1 MKTFLTFIAISA
13 VAVLGYFLLS
23 HFSQESYSASDV
35 QSAQA
40 IQGIVSD
47 VTDSTPVVEEIKEPE
62 FVVTHIK
69 TPEPVKAIYM
79 TSWVAST
86 PSIAKKVIEVVDTTE
101 ANALVIDIK
110 DYTGNVSF
118 VSGDPRLADEGV
130 EENRIK
136 NIKEFIGELHKKNIY
151 VIGRVAVF
159 QDPHLVKKR
168 PELAVKTASNKNTVW
183 KDRKGITWLDAGS
196 QEVWDYAVLI
206 GEVSYDVGFDEIN
219 YDYIRFPSDG
229 NMKDIYYP
237 ISEGKSK
244 PEVLKSFFSYLNDTI
259 RKKGI
264 PISADLFG
272 MVTTNTDDLNI
283 GQVLE
288 NTLPYVDFVA
298 PMVYPSHFPPTWN
311 GLKNPAANPY
321 DVIHYSMGK
330 AVERA
335 KAMGEDPL
343 KLRPWLQDF
352 NLGATYTKEM
362 VRDQIQATYDVG
374 LTSWMIW
381 DPSNTYTPGGLL
393 KE

>member
-1 MKTFLTFIAISA
+1 MKSLAIFIAIP
-13 VAVLGYFLLS
+13 VVVVLGYFATS
-23 HFSQESYSASDV
+23 HFFQQSYSSSEL
-35 QSAQA
+35 QPAQA
-40 IQGIVSD
+40 LEGIQTQIE
-47 VTDSTPVVEEIKEPE
+47 TPESGESEPALPE
-62 FVVTHIK
+62 FVVTHIP
-69 TPEPVKAIYM
+69 TPEPVKALYM

-86 PSIAKKVIEVVDTTE
+86 PSMAKKIIDLVDSTE

-118 VSGDPRLADEGV
+118 ISGDERLSNTGV

-168 PELAVKTASNKNTVW
+168 PDLAVKTASNKDVIW

-196 QEVWDYAVLI
+196 EEVWEYAVLI
-206 GEVSYDVGFDEIN
+206 GEISYSVGFDEIN

-237 ISEGKSK
+237 ISEGKPK
-244 PEVLKSFFSYLNDTI
+244 AEIMKSFFSYLNDTI

-288 NTLPYVDFVA
+288 NTLPYVDFVS

-335 KAMGEDPL
+335 KAMGENPL

-362 VRDQIQATYDVG
+362 VRDQIKATYDVG
-374 LTSWMIW
+374 LTSWMMW
-381 DPSNTYTPGGLL
+381 DPANTYTPGWLL
-393 KE
+393 EE

>member
-118 VSGDPRLADEGV
+118 VSGGPRLADEGV

-136 NIKEFIGELHKKNIY
+136 NINC
-151 VIGRVAVF
+151 
-159 QDPHLVKKR
+159 
-168 PELAVKTASNKNTVW
+168 N
-183 KDRKGITWLDAGS
+183 
-196 QEVWDYAVLI
+196 
-206 GEVSYDVGFDEIN
+206 
-219 YDYIRFPSDG
+219 
-229 NMKDIYYP
+229 
-237 ISEGKSK
+237 SK
-244 PEVLKSFFSYLNDTI
+244 
-259 RKKGI
+259 
-264 PISADLFG
+264 
-272 MVTTNTDDLNI
+272 
-283 GQVLE
+283 
-288 NTLPYVDFVA
+288 
-298 PMVYPSHFPPTWN
+298 
-311 GLKNPAANPY
+311 
-321 DVIHYSMGK
+321 
-330 AVERA
+330 
-335 KAMGEDPL
+335 
-343 KLRPWLQDF
+343 
-352 NLGATYTKEM
+352 
-362 VRDQIQATYDVG
+362 
-374 LTSWMIW
+374 
-381 DPSNTYTPGGLL
+381 
-393 KE
+393 